1 MSRAGS
7 GICRILESLRV
18 AITLPHMV
26 RSAII
31 LSLLLVRLTGCAAPP
46 EFAPDPLG
54 AVPMDFTLDVT
65 ILTGEDIKD
74 RPEAQWRQSR
84 YVLFSDGSLH
94 YGADNE
100 RKADWMPDLARRL
113 SRQRVA
119 EIWSLSQQLGFADP
133 VNGDV
138 PTNFMSISPAPT
150 EVVYLIAYTG
160 SNKRW
165 EFVRRTEP
173 GDNADPASVTLVRRL
188 AMLAWAN
195 DRSSR
200 EMPLLPNRYDFGP
213 DPYARYRRP

>member
-1 MSRAGS
+1 
-7 GICRILESLRV
+7 
-18 AITLPHMV
+18 MV
-26 RSAII
+26 RSSII
-31 LSLLLVRLTGCAAPP
+31 LSLLLVRVTGCAAPS

-54 AVPMDFTLDVT
+54 AAPMDFTLDVT
-65 ILTGEDIKD
+65 ILAGEDIKD

-160 SNKRW
+160 SNHRW

-188 AMLAWAN
+188 ARLAWAN
-195 DRSSR
+195 DQSSR

>member
-1 MSRAGS
+1 
-7 GICRILESLRV
+7 
-18 AITLPHMV
+18 MV
-26 RSAII
+26 RYSII
-31 LSLLLVRLTGCAAPP
+31 LPLILVWLTGCATPP
-46 EFAPDPLG
+46 EFAADPLG
-54 AVPMDFTLDVT
+54 AAPMDFTLDVT
-65 ILTGEDIKD
+65 ILMGEDIKD

-113 SRQRVA
+113 SRERVA

-138 PTNFMSISPAPT
+138 PTNFMSISPSSN

-160 SNKRW
+160 SNHRW

-173 GDNADPASVTLVRRL
+173 GNSDDPASVTLVRRL
-188 AMLAWAN
+188 AMLAWA
-195 DRSSR
+195 DDQLSR
-200 EMPLLPNRYDFGP
+200 EMRLLPNRYDFGP

>member
-1 MSRAGS
+1 
-7 GICRILESLRV
+7 
-18 AITLPHMV
+18 MV
-26 RSAII
+26 RNSII
-31 LSLLLVRLTGCAAPP
+31 LSVLLVQLTGCAVPP
-46 EFAPDPLG
+46 EFIPDPLG
-54 AVPMDFTLDVT
+54 AAPMDFTLDVT
-65 ILTGEDIKD
+65 ILTGEDTND

-113 SRQRVA
+113 SRERVA

-138 PTNFMSISPAPT
+138 PTNFMSISPAST

-160 SNKRW
+160 SNRRW

-173 GDNADPASVTLVRRL
+173 GNIADPASVTLVRRL
-188 AMLAWAN
+188 AMLAWA
-195 DRSSR
+195 DDQLSR
-200 EMPLLPNRYDFGP
+200 ERSLLPNRYDFGP

>member
-1 MSRAGS
+1 M
-7 GICRILESLRV
+7 I
-18 AITLPHMV
+18 
-26 RSAII
+26 RSSII
-31 LSLLLVRLTGCAAPP
+31 LSLLLVQLTGCAAPP
-46 EFAPDPLG
+46 EFTPDPLG

-160 SNKRW
+160 SNQRW

>member
-1 MSRAGS
+1 
-7 GICRILESLRV
+7 
-18 AITLPHMV
+18 MV
-26 RSAII
+26 RSLII
-31 LSLLLVRLTGCAAPP
+31 LSLLLTRLTGCAAPP
-46 EFAPDPLG
+46 EFAPDLLG
-54 AVPMDFTLDVT
+54 AAPMDFTLDVT
-65 ILTGEDIKD
+65 ILMGEDIKD

-113 SRQRVA
+113 SRERVA

-138 PTNFMSISPAPT
+138 PTNFMSISPASS

-160 SNKRW
+160 SNHRW

-173 GDNADPASVTLVRRL
+173 GNVDDPASVTLIRRL
-188 AMLAWAN
+188 AMLAWA
-195 DRSSR
+195 DDQLSR
-200 EMPLLPNRYDFGP
+200 DMPLMPSRYDFGP

>member
-1 MSRAGS
+1 
-7 GICRILESLRV
+7 
-18 AITLPHMV
+18 MV
-26 RSAII
+26 RTSII
-31 LSLLLVRLTGCAAPP
+31 LSLLLVQLSGCAAPP
-46 EFAPDPLG
+46 EFDPDPLG
-54 AVPMDFTLDVT
+54 AAPIDFTLDVT
-65 ILTGEDIKD
+65 ILAGEDINN

-100 RKADWMPDLARRL
+100 RKADWMPVLARRL
-113 SRQRVA
+113 SRERVA

-138 PTNFMSISPAPT
+138 PTNFMSISPSSS

-160 SNKRW
+160 SNHRW

-173 GDNADPASVTLVRRL
+173 GNIVDPASVTLVRRL
-188 AMLAWAN
+188 AMLAWA
-195 DRSSR
+195 DDLLSR
-200 EMPLLPNRYDFGP
+200 ERSLLPNRYDFGP